1 MEGSTVVPV
10 LKDHPITHKHM
21 TSQDRWS
28 LLKDS
33 IGSILNPLAGN
44 FLKIPERR
52 VEARKQASDDWRS
65 FYLSQYNWLK
75 GSHMI
80 KVVWLPNE
88 TDIHTANLWHQILP
102 ITQQCRTFCLDFG
115 CFKTGSMS
123 WQWSLKAGFTVTASL
138 TSSVLLAKTRGISVM
153 WISGQISSRQ
163 PDARLLL

>member
-1 MEGSTVVPV
+1 ME
-10 LKDHPITHKHM
+10 LNI
-21 TSQDRWS
+21 
-28 LLKDS
+28 LLYNAFWET
-33 IGSILNPLAGN
+33 GSILNPLAGK
-44 FLKIPERR
+44 FSKDI
-52 VEARKQASDDWRS
+52 RKKGKGRKKGASHHWRS
-65 FYLSQYNWLK
+65 IYLSQYDWLTC
-75 GSHMI
+75 SHMI